1 MHINYIIEVS
11 KGTATKQNEAIMKA
25 DSSQT
30 GDLFETASSQQP
42 APETQLAAINA
53 GPLKAAD
60 ASWLS
65 LNTADMV
72 EIFDRFLKHEIS
84 NGDATED
91 TIASYLREV
100 RLWIHWCEEH
110 RIEPAR
116 ATRAHI
122 VRYRDDLKRKGSAVS
137 TRKVKVSIVRR
148 FYDAA
153 VQYGYL
159 KKNPADGVFGGTDF
173 TPPEER
179 IVTLTTNA
187 LEALFG
193 SIPKTTLNGKRDRAM
208 VALMTLH
215 GLRRIELHRLNEA
228 DLVEQGEVAFLNVQ
242 GKGHKM
248 RQVHL
253 RDDTLAAIHQYIL
266 AKREVGLPGD
276 ALFVSHD
283 NRARGQRLSRR
294 GLNLITD
301 RYLEGSDL
309 KRDGFSC
316 RALRNTHGTL
326 AIEGGASVETLRNA
340 MGHND
345 IASTEVYV
353 KAVERR
359 RNNPS
364 NFIDVK
370 I

>member
-1 MHINYIIEVS
+1 MV
-11 KGTATKQNEAIMKA
+11 
-25 DSSQT
+25 
-30 GDLFETASSQQP
+30 
-42 APETQLAAINA
+42 NA
-53 GPLKAAD
+53 
-60 ASWLS
+60 
-65 LNTADMV
+65 
-72 EIFDRFLKHEIS
+72 FLQYLRYEIS

-91 TIASYLREV
+91 TIASYQREV
-100 RLWIHWCEEH
+100 RLWLDWCSSH
-110 RIEPAR
+110 RIDATR

-122 VRYRDDLKRKGSAVS
+122 TRYRDELKGKGSAVS

-153 VQYGYL
+153 VKYGLL

-179 IVTLTTNA
+179 IVTLTSDA
-187 LEALFG
+187 LEAFFQ
-193 SIPKTTLNGKRDRAM
+193 SIPKDTLHGKRDRALM
-208 VALMTLH
+208 ALMTLH
-215 GLRRIELHRLNEA
+215 GLRRIELHRLDEK
-228 DLVEQGEVAFLNVQ
+228 DLVGTGGEAFLNVM
-242 GKGHKM
+242 GKGHRG

-253 RDDTLAAIHQYIL
+253 RADTFSAIQTYIE
-266 AKREVGLPGD
+266 AKRQVGLPGD

-294 GLNLITD
+294 GLNMVTD
-301 RYLEGSDL
+301 RYLENSDL
-309 KRDGFSC
+309 KRAGFSC

-326 AIEGGASVETLRNA
+326 AIAGGASVEHLRDE
-340 MGHND
+340 MGHGD
-345 IASTEVYV
+345 IASTEVYL